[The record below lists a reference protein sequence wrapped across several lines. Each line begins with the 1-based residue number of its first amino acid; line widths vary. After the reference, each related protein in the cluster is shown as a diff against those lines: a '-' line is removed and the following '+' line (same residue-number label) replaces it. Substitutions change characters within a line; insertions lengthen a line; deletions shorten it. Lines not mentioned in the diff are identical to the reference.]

1 MDKKLVIVFIM
12 VVLLIVFV
20 YISNNLI
27 EVSSI
32 KVTSKKIP
40 REFNAYKI
48 VHLSDLHNK
57 SFGKNQEKL
66 VEKVAKISP
75 DLIVITGDIIDSR
88 RYDEVPSLKLV
99 NSIRKIAPVYYVPGN
114 HEMRS
119 GRLKELEQ
127 QLIENGAVVLRNESI
142 VLKKG
147 LGQIVIGGIDD
158 PNSSNSNVKEN
169 KIVQNRIN
177 DAIKNHSKDKYKI
190 LLSHRPE
197 KFSIYIRN
205 NIDLIFSGHA
215 HGGQVRLPFLGG
227 IIAPQQ
233 GFFPKYTSGKYEEG
247 GSTMIVSRGLGNSL
261 APLRVFNR
269 PEIIVVQL
277 IKD

>member
-1 MDKKLVIVFIM
+1 MEKKLVIVLIITA
-12 VVLLIVFV
+12 LLIVFV

-27 EVSSI
+27 KVSSI

-40 REFNAYKI
+40 REFNDYKI

-66 VEKVAKISP
+66 VEKIIKINP

-88 RYDEVPSLKLV
+88 RYDEVPALKLV
-99 NSIRKIAPVYYVPGN
+99 NSIRKIAPVYYVPEN

-127 QLIENGAVVLRNESI
+127 QLRENGAIVLRNESI

-158 PNSSNSNVKEN
+158 PNLPNSNVKEN
-169 KIVQNRIN
+169 EIVQNRIDN
-177 DAIKNHSKDKYKI
+177 AIKHHSQDKYRI

-197 KFSIYIRN
+197 KFPIYIRN

-215 HGGQVRLPFLGG
+215 HGGQIRLPFLGG
-227 IIAPQQ
+227 VIAPQQ
-233 GFFPKYTSGKYEEG
+233 GFFPKYTSGKYEEE
-247 GSTMIVSRGLGNSL
+247 SSVMVVSRGLGNSL

-269 PEIIVVQL
+269 PEIVVAYL